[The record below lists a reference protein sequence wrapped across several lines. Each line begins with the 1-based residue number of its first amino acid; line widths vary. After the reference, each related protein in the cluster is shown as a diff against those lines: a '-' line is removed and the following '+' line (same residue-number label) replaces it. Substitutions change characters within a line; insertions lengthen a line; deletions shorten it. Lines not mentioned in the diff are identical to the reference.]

1 MFRAP
6 ALFLF
11 MCGQGLALVR
21 RRAQLSK
28 AVGQGASSEQYNSSM
43 GVISADRLAKH
54 PDLQRVMELLPMQPT
69 DATFAV
75 SVLVLLQQAAL
86 SAHGQAKATRSYE
99 RFAEAAEVAGEAA
112 RPGAEDRD
120 AGLLGVPVSLLA
132 AAVDGPAGELLGP
145 QVSTARAALAKETDF
160 VRSAEARRQVA
171 RHVREANGVL
181 SQPKVNDTVVKV
193 VGLSGAWLQPEL
205 LMQQGRH
212 HGAMPAWAKS
222 DPKGFK
228 EEAEASVANHRAPS
242 LVPECKKLITT
253 QTTQTLKDDLAEF
266 ICNFVQDYTN
276 GYVACMMGKEDSI
289 AGSDM
294 IEKLKELPPDFGEN
308 PYPWVYVQENIENQE
323 VRIPTNSDDRKK
335 LCDSKFPKVV
345 GPLKG
350 YFKSNYGSR
359 LVGKKKDET
368 NNYANVAFQVPD
380 RWSSI
385 IGIAPQAVRRN
396 SVYSGFGMKIS
407 IKFKNGWSVAFKPV
421 NFKSLRFDVHDNMPS
436 TPYLATTKSDMVE
449 SGGDVKFW
457 KLDSMWANRE
467 MAPKG
472 GFQFFGLTHPVNE
485 GLSLSWSFKRDYIP
499 FPGYAAKLSFKLK
512 KARRSALTKVELSL
526 GSSVW
531 PFDLSTRADAGEMRL
546 RAGISYGVEFSNEP
560 DALPEYSSALVLR
573 AGVSQLVQ
581 KKPHIM
587 DVAGVFSFEPFKL
600 LSVGVQIRVLTEAV
614 NSKTGKN
621 LAFGNPQQFGWE
633 KVPTTA
639 AQDPNILA
647 WNFFKDILF
656 ENDDK
661 TDTNVDEAAVVPT
674 PWYYSGWGW

>member
-132 AAVDGPAGELLGP
+132 AAVDGPAGKLLGP
-145 QVSTARAALAKETDF
+145 QVSSARAALARETDF

-457 KLDSMWANRE
+457 KLDKIWGSRE

-472 GFQFFGLTHPVNE
+472 GFQYFGVTHPVNE
-485 GLSLSWSFKRDYIP
+485 RLSLSWSFKRDYIP
-499 FPGYAAKLSFKLK
+499 YPGYAGKLGFKFK
-512 KARRSALTKVELSL
+512 EARERDSTKASRPRGLAGDRKAHGQLASEE
-526 GSSVW
+526 GGRG
-531 PFDLSTRADAGEMRL
+531 RAAPCSCAAHC
-546 RAGISYGVEFSNEP
+546 RASYV
-560 DALPEYSSALVLR
+560 
-573 AGVSQLVQ
+573 
-581 KKPHIM
+581 
-587 DVAGVFSFEPFKL
+587 
-600 LSVGVQIRVLTEAV
+600 
-614 NSKTGKN
+614 
-621 LAFGNPQQFGWE
+621 
-633 KVPTTA
+633 
-639 AQDPNILA
+639 
-647 WNFFKDILF
+647 
-656 ENDDK
+656 
-661 TDTNVDEAAVVPT
+661 
-674 PWYYSGWGW
+674 